1 MSGAPEIKWAVDAWF
16 ILARRRNFDWPTFAE
31 ATAAPRL
38 ELPVYHALRCMS
50 EHLGAAVPLH
60 VLEQLGAGAARA
72 GFLERQAARPWFV
85 APDFYRLAR
94 YLLLKRRESGDGRG
108 DRIRVSSSRAG

>member
-1 MSGAPEIKWAVDAWF
+1 
-16 ILARRRNFDWPTFAE
+16 
-31 ATAAPRL
+31 
-38 ELPVYHALRCMS
+38 MS

-60 VLEQLGAGAARA
+60 VLEQLGAGAAL
-72 GFLERQAARPWFV
+72 LERQAARPWFV